1 MKLLTFLVLFFVAV
15 SSASAQ
21 NICAKREE
29 VVQRLWERWQETLTA
44 NGLANDN
51 RLIEVFV
58 SKKGSW
64 TVIISDPSGRSC
76 VASAGQGWTLHEPKN
91 PAKDMR
97 WLQNP

>member
-1 MKLLTFLVLFFVAV
+1 MKPLVFCVMFFVAM
-15 SSASAQ
+15 STAAAQ

-29 VVQRLWERWQETLTA
+29 IIQKLWDRWQEVLTA

-64 TVIISDPSGRSC
+64 TIIISDPNGRSC
-76 VASAGQGWTLHEPKN
+76 VASAGQNWTLQESKYP
-91 PAKDMR
+91 D
-97 WLQNP
+97 QGT

>member
-1 MKLLTFLVLFFVAV
+1 MANDMKLLTFIVLFFMAM

-21 NICAKREE
+21 NLCAKREE
-29 VVQRLWERWQETLTA
+29 VVQRLWDKWQEALTA

-64 TVIISDPSGRSC
+64 TIIISDPSGRSC
-76 VASAGQGWTLHEPKN
+76 VASAGQNWTLRKSESP
-91 PAKDMR
+91 D
-97 WLQNP
+97 QGT

>member
-1 MKLLTFLVLFFVAV
+1 MKLLTFIVLFFMAM

-29 VVQRLWERWQETLTA
+29 IIQKLWDKWQEVLTA

-58 SKKGSW
+58 SEKGSW
-64 TVIISDPSGRSC
+64 TIIISDPNGHSC
-76 VASAGQGWTLHEPKN
+76 VASAGRNWTLRKSESP
-91 PAKDMR
+91 D
-97 WLQNP
+97 QGT